1 MARIVKEY
9 DVRRN
14 EILDSAQRFFYGK
27 GYEQTSIQDIID
39 DIHIAK
45 GTFYHYFDSKLDLL
59 DALIARMSD
68 EILQTTEPIVA
79 DDQLG
84 ALEKFSRFFACIQT
98 WKSERKTFFIDIL
111 PVWYHD
117 DNALFRHKLTVESA
131 RAVVPMLARIVRQGV
146 AEGVFVDD
154 CAEDLSE
161 MVLFTSQSIS
171 ETLGEMLLIGNHN
184 AQTLVLIER
193 KLGVY
198 GRAIER
204 LLGAPENSLELF
216 DFDGIRTWFTG

>member
-1 MARIVKEY
+1 MTRIVKQY
-9 DVRRN
+9 DVRRK
-14 EILDSAQRFFYGK
+14 EILDSAQRLFYSK
-27 GYEQTSIQDIID
+27 GYQQTSIQDITN
-39 DIHIAK
+39 DIRIAK
-45 GTFYHYFDSKLDLL
+45 GTFYHYFESKLDLL
-59 DALIARMSD
+59 DALIERMTG

-79 DDQLG
+79 DDRLG
-84 ALEKFSRFFACIQT
+84 ALEKFSRFFTHIQT
-98 WKSERKTFFIDIL
+98 WKRERKKFLIDIL

-117 DNALFRHKLTVESA
+117 DNALFRHKLTVEST
-131 RAVVPMLARIVRQGV
+131 RTVVPMLANIVRQGI

-161 MVLFTSQSIS
+161 MVLFASQSIS
-171 ETLGEMLLIGNHN
+171 ETLGEMLLIGNYDVH
-184 AQTLVLIER
+184 TLVLIER

-216 DFDGIRTWFTG
+216 DFDSIRVWFTD